1 MLKNKVIIG
10 KRKVGVFF
18 MSILLGNKCIKHI
31 IPVKETYY
39 GKSKEFI
46 KIENELKKIIDM
58 VRDDEKK
65 SIFKSRTDIDNS
77 SPNQNIQDIFTK
89 YFKIKGIK
97 IHWSDNVPNAYTI
110 IVSLPI
116 MYLVN
121 QQKLQE
127 NKKFINDE
135 LSIYIFLSTTLIST
149 CDLNEKEL
157 LAIILH
163 EIGHNFT
170 ITPFYFI
177 STLPLL
183 MVAPFGWL
191 LSPLIQ
197 TGISEL
203 MIAIGNF
210 FKKHLPFIY
219 NFKNMLENFLSSISG
234 ALVVSPEKL
243 FRIVQLLPV
252 YMFEMIPGY
261 YEEKFSDTFA
271 ASYGYGKDLSSAL
284 YKLSN
289 QKKSLYNKVIVET
302 PIINLVADFYKIIID
317 CVISFIDPHP
327 NVQTRIVVM
336 IDKLKRDLDDPNI
349 PKDLK
354 IELKNNIKYIE
365 DYYNE
370 FYLNDPYTKKHKVFT
385 QMTLKLYDKILG
397 TKDWRSGMSN
407 FFKNYEA

>member
-1 MLKNKVIIG
+1 MLKNKVIIE
-10 KRKVGVFF
+10 KRGDLVE
-18 MSILLGNKCIKHI
+18 MSILFNKNIKQV
-31 IPVKETYY
+31 IPIKETYY

-46 KIENELKKIIDM
+46 KIENELKKIIDI
-58 VRDDEKK
+58 VRDDESKN
-65 SIFKSRTDIDNS
+65 IFKARIDIDNS
-77 SPNQNIQDIFTK
+77 SPNQNMQEIFTK
-89 YFKIKGIK
+89 YFQIKGIK
-97 IHWSDNVPNAYTI
+97 IHWSDNVPNAYTR

-127 NKKFINDE
+127 SKKFINDE
-135 LSIYIFLSTTLIST
+135 LNIYIFLSTTLIST

-170 ITPFYFI
+170 ITPFYFL

-183 MVAPFGWL
+183 VVSPFIWFFT
-191 LSPLIQ
+191 PLFQ
-197 TGISEL
+197 TTISEL
-203 MIAIGNF
+203 MVNVGNF
-210 FKKHLPFIY
+210 FKKYLPFIY
-219 NFKNMLENFLSSISG
+219 NFKNMLENFLHSISRSL
-234 ALVVSPEKL
+234 AVNPEKL
-243 FRIVQLLPV
+243 FRIIQFLPV

-289 QKKSLYNKVIVET
+289 QKKSLYNKLIVET
-302 PIINLVADFYKIIID
+302 PIINLVADFYKIMID
-317 CVISFIDPHP
+317 CVVSFIDPHP
-327 NVQTRIVVM
+327 NVQTRIVIM
-336 IDKLKRDLDDPNI
+336 MDKLKRDLDDPNI

-354 IELKNNIKYIE
+354 IELKNSIKYIE
-365 DYYNE
+365 NYYNE
-370 FYLNDPYTKKHKVFT
+370 FYLNDPYTKKHKIFT
-385 QMTLKLYDKILG
+385 QMTLELYDKILG

-407 FFKNYEA
+407 LFKNYEA

>member
-1 MLKNKVIIG
+1 
-10 KRKVGVFF
+10 
-18 MSILLGNKCIKHI
+18 MSILFNKNIKQV
-31 IPVKETYY
+31 IPIKETYY

-46 KIENELKKIIDM
+46 KIENELKKIIDI
-58 VRDDEKK
+58 VRDDESKN
-65 SIFKSRTDIDNS
+65 IFKARIDIDNS
-77 SPNQNIQDIFTK
+77 SPNQNMQEIFTK
-89 YFKIKGIK
+89 YFQIKGIK
-97 IHWSDNVPNAYTI
+97 IHWSDNVPNAYTR

-127 NKKFINDE
+127 SKKFINDE
-135 LSIYIFLSTTLIST
+135 LNIYIFLSTTLIST

-170 ITPFYFI
+170 ITPFYFL

-183 MVAPFGWL
+183 VVSPFIWFFT
-191 LSPLIQ
+191 PLFQ
-197 TGISEL
+197 TTISEL
-203 MIAIGNF
+203 MVNVGNF
-210 FKKHLPFIY
+210 FKKYLPFIY
-219 NFKNMLENFLSSISG
+219 NFKNMLENFLHSISRSL
-234 ALVVSPEKL
+234 AVNPEKL
-243 FRIVQLLPV
+243 FRIIQFLPV

-289 QKKSLYNKVIVET
+289 QKKSLYNKLIVET
-302 PIINLVADFYKIIID
+302 PIINLVADFYKIMID
-317 CVISFIDPHP
+317 CVVSFIDPHP
-327 NVQTRIVVM
+327 NVQTRIVIM
-336 IDKLKRDLDDPNI
+336 MDKLKRDLDDPNI

-354 IELKNNIKYIE
+354 IELKNSIKYIE
-365 DYYNE
+365 NYYNE
-370 FYLNDPYTKKHKVFT
+370 FYLNDPYTKKHKIFT
-385 QMTLKLYDKILG
+385 QMTLELYDKILG

-407 FFKNYEA
+407 LFKNYEA